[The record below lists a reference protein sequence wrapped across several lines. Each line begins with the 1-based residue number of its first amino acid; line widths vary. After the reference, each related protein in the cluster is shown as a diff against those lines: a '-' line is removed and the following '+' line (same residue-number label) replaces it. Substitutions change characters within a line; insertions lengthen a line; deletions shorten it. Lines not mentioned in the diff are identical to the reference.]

1 MTWLLIASAY
11 VLGVLSVTC
20 AALVWA
26 LAAHDNVK
34 PWGPPEIQ
42 DWQIDQGQKK

>member
-34 PWGPPEIQ
+34 P
-42 DWQIDQGQKK
+42 